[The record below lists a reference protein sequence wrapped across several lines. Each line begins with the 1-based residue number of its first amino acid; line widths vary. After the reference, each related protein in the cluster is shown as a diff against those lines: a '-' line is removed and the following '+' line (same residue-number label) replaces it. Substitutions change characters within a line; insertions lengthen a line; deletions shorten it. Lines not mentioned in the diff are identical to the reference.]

1 VEYFSRNDQDDR
13 LAMTHSL
20 TPLAISALA
29 LLNERAMHPYEMYQ
43 LLLERHEDRI
53 VRVTPGSLYR
63 TVDRL
68 TADGLARATG
78 TAREGNRPERTTYEI
93 TGEGRTALVARIR
106 EILRAP
112 INEFP
117 SFALALSEAHNA
129 PASAVCADLRDHLR
143 VIAQEVE
150 DIDCLVDKAKAK
162 QVAEAY
168 WVTADYIRHMNLAQQ
183 EWIRGFI
190 DRLEKGDLPWPH
202 PQP

>member
-1 VEYFSRNDQDDR
+1 
-13 LAMTHSL
+13 MTTTLS
-20 TPLAISALA
+20 PLAISALA

-63 TVDRL
+63 TVERL
-68 TADGLARATG
+68 TADGFAQATG
-78 TAREGNRPERTTYEI
+78 TEREGNRPERTTYAI
-93 TGEGRTALVARIR
+93 TPEGRIALVSRIR

-117 SFALALSEAHNA
+117 SFALALAEAHNA
-129 PASAVCADLRDHLR
+129 PASAVCSDLRDHLE
-143 VIAQEVE
+143 VIDRELA
-150 DIDCLVDKAKAK
+150 DIDCLVDKAKA
-162 QVAEAY
+162 QEVAEAY
-168 WVTADYIRHMNLAQQ
+168 WVTADYIKHMNLAQQ
-183 EWIRGFI
+183 DWIRGFI

>member
-1 VEYFSRNDQDDR
+1 
-13 LAMTHSL
+13 MPL

-68 TADGLARATG
+68 TQDGYAEATG
-78 TAREGNRPERTTYEI
+78 TEREGNRPERTTYAI
-93 TGEGRTALVARIR
+93 TDPGRTALVDRIR
-106 EILRAP
+106 EILREP

-117 SFALALSEAHNA
+117 SFALALAEAHNA
-129 PASAVCADLRDHLR
+129 PASAVCSDLRAHLE
-143 VIAQEVE
+143 VIEGE
-150 DIDCLVDKAKAK
+150 LRDIDCLVDKARARE
-162 QVAEAY
+162 VAEAY
-168 WVTADYIRHMNLAQQ
+168 WITASYIKHMNHAQQ
-183 EWIRGFI
+183 DWIRGFI

>member
-1 VEYFSRNDQDDR
+1 
-13 LAMTHSL
+13 MTTL

-43 LLLERHEDRI
+43 LLLERHEDRV

-63 TVDRL
+63 TVERL
-68 TADGLARATG
+68 TDEGLARATG
-78 TAREGNRPERTTYEI
+78 TARSGNRPERTTYAI
-93 TGEGRTALVARIR
+93 TDSGRAALVQRIR

-112 INEFP
+112 VNEFP

-129 PASAVCADLRDHLR
+129 PASSVCADLRAHLEA
-143 VIAQEVE
+143 IARENHE
-150 DIDCLVDKAKAK
+150 IDCLVDKLTAQ

-168 WVTADYIRHMNLAQQ
+168 WVTADYIRHMNGAHQD
-183 EWIRGFI
+183 WIRAFV
-190 DRLEKGDLPWPH
+190 DRLEKGALPWPH